1 MREKGKRRS
10 SGDIFWFGSH
20 VSRAGRGGS
29 SMAGDRGGIGCGGRG
44 AGVDGSR
51 HACSRRRG
59 RVAGASRHL
68 PRVAGAFRHPE
79 RAAREGLP
87 RANRFVS
94 DYRARTL
101 TWAPVLTWET
111 SAATPGVP
119 AISYRERSVT
129 RGFCGGG
136 KGRKVNVGCARSGR
150 IAHRSPEGFGEM

>member
-1 MREKGKRRS
+1 MRREKGVRQ
-10 SGDIFWFGSH
+10 GIFFWFV
-20 VSRAGRGGS
+20 VSRAPG
-29 SMAGDRGGIGCGGRG
+29 G
-44 AGVDGSR
+44 AGHRWRVIAGVSGAVAAAPAWLPRAMRVRGDG
-51 HACSRRRG
+51 
-59 RVAGASRHL
+59 VASRA
-68 PRVAGAFRHPE
+68 RRATSRAWRARRHPE

-119 AISYRERSVT
+119 AISYRESSVT

>member
-1 MREKGKRRS
+1 MVLS
-10 SGDIFWFGSH
+10 
-20 VSRAGRGGS
+20 SRAPGW
-29 SMAGDRGGIGCGGRG
+29 AGHRWGVI
-44 AGVDGSR
+44 AGVSG
-51 HACSRRRG
+51 A
-59 RVAGASRHL
+59 VAGAPAWMPRAMRVRGDGVASRVHRATSRARRARFVT
-68 PRVAGAFRHPE
+68 PGGRRQPE
-79 RAAREGLP
+79 ACLR

-119 AISYRERSVT
+119 AISYRESSVT

-136 KGRKVNVGCARSGR
+136 KGRAVSVGSARSGR